1 MQKVMMSDFELSAK
15 FLRRLNSGRGCNSEH
30 MLIAQRALH
39 NALEYDLTERQR
51 LVVGMYYFDRRKL
64 QEIADILGVDRS
76 TVCRTLHRGKAR
88 LEKCMQI
95 YFDYISYPLHDL
107 SA

>member
-1 MQKVMMSDFELSAK
+1 MQRVGISDFELSAK

-51 LVVGMYYFDRRKL
+51 QVVGMYYFDRCKQ
-64 QEIADILGVDRS
+64 QEIADLLGIDRS
-76 TVCRTLHRGKAR
+76 TVCRTLRRGKAR

-95 YFDYISYPLHDL
+95 YFDYISYPFDDK